1 MYDIQQI
8 KARINCV
15 DVAQRCGLTIVKS
28 GDRCTSPIRNG
39 AKNKTSFYVED
50 DFWFD
55 FGDGRGGDV
64 IDLLAELKFSGDKG
78 AAIRELAKITGVAD
92 DDGQSEDWV
101 KYTQNLCNQVAYWQT
116 RLTEDDRNYLRSRGI
131 SDDTIVDLKFG
142 RTDEGRLCIPYMKNG
157 YVAYYCTRY
166 LPGGAYPESKYRK
179 QRKDGYCE
187 NIVWGLGSLSYEGDT
202 LVIAEGAFDAISF
215 YQEKYPVISAITGF
229 FSKEQIST
237 VISTAK
243 SFKNVFIVYDNDE
256 KTSNAGAKFT
266 ERMATLL
273 SKHRIPFTVG
283 TVPHPYHDISE
294 YYAAGGDLSAIISSA
309 EDGITYL
316 ALKYREFED
325 LSRFIFS
332 VARYTK
338 RTKLDTLLSQLKKSS
353 DFDPKLL
360 TDLFRAATTAPPETI
375 VADEILR
382 SHNLVFIH
390 AEGFYEYIN
399 GVWKRQPRGVIK
411 GYADRSYGEFS
422 TAQRINAIANIL
434 ETRALRD
441 ITFNTQPVWNFIN
454 GTLELDTGTFR
465 EHNPNDYCSFQA
477 RYPYNPRAT
486 YDAWTQFIS
495 DVTCDDPKTAELLQ
509 FIPGYVFFPDCSLE
523 KIFVLT
529 GSGGNGKSKY
539 LEVLRQLFGAENCTH
554 ITPRGLLDKFQR
566 INLKNSLVNLA
577 GEIKSDMHD
586 AEEYMK
592 QIASGETLSA
602 CFKSQDYVNFTPRTK
617 LVFACNGQLSSG
629 DTSEGL
635 ERRLVIIDF
644 KMRFVDYPDPNNPY
658 ERQKNTNILDAITEE
673 LQSGGVFNWA
683 YAGYKLLRT
692 VGYFTETN
700 DQTELLADFKRASN
714 PILVFWED
722 EYSDSTIHEISYDQ
736 IYADYIKWCA
746 TSGEKPVSSQKF
758 HMELKNLV
766 RGDYETVIKS
776 VRIDGKPRKQRWY
789 VLQDYR

>member
-1 MYDIQQI
+1 MYDISQI
-8 KARINCV
+8 KSRISCV
-15 DVAQRCGLTIVKS
+15 DVAKRCGLPITKS
-28 GDRCTSPIRNG
+28 GDRCVSPLRPG
-39 AKNKTSFYVED
+39 ASNPSSFSVDD
-50 DFWFD
+50 DFWYD
-55 FGDGRGGDV
+55 FGDGRGGDC
-64 IDLLAELKFSGDKG
+64 IDLLAELSYSGDRG
-78 AAIRELAKITGVAD
+78 AAIRELARLTGVEP
-92 DDGQSEDWV
+92 DGHDTQDWID
-101 KYTQNLCNQVAYWQT
+101 YTNALNAKTAFYHSQ
-116 RLTEDDRNYLRSRGI
+116 LTDTDRDYLHSRGLTNDDI
-131 SDDTIVDLKFG
+131 SRLMIG
-142 RTDEGRLCIPYMKNG
+142 RVTDGPLTGRLFLPYFNSG
-157 YVAYYCTRY
+157 YVCYYATRS
-166 LPGGAYPESKYRK
+166 LPGGTFPDNKYMK
-179 QRKDGYCE
+179 QRRDEHCQH
-187 NIVWGLGSLSYEGDT
+187 VPWGLQTLNRSQDT
-202 LVIAEGAFDAISF
+202 LVIAEGYFDAASF
-215 YQEKYPVISAITGF
+215 ETQGYPVISAITGN
-229 FSKEQIST
+229 FSREQIPT
-237 VISTAK
+237 VVSVARKFK
-243 SFKNVFIVYDNDE
+243 SVFLVYDNDPV
-256 KTSNAGAKFT
+256 THAGQTFT

-283 TVPHPYHDISE
+283 TVPSPYHDISE
-294 YYAAGGDLSAIISSA
+294 YYAAGGDLSAVISSA
-309 EDGITYL
+309 QDGISYL
-316 ALKYREFED
+316 AHSYRDFDD

-338 RTKLDTLLSQLKKSS
+338 RTKLDSLLSQLKKSS

-411 GYADRSYGEFS
+411 GYADRAYGEFS
-422 TAQRINAIANIL
+422 TAQRINAISNIL

-539 LEVLRQLFGAENCTH
+539 LEILRQLFGSENCTH

-566 INLKNSLVNLA
+566 IKLKNSLVNLA

-586 AEEYMK
+586 SEEYMK

-602 CFKSQDYVNFTPRTK
+602 CFKSQDYVDFIPRTK

-644 KMRFVDYPDPNNPY
+644 KMRFVDHPDPNDPY
-658 ERQKNTNILDAITEE
+658 QRQKNTDILRDITEE
-673 LQSGGVFNWA
+673 LQSGGIFNWA

-700 DQTELLADFKRASN
+700 DQQALMDDFKRASN
-714 PILVFWED
+714 PILVFYED
-722 EYSDSTIHEISYDQ
+722 TELPDEIGNTSLYGKYQ
-736 IYADYIKWCA
+736 QWCIENGVR
-746 TSGEKPVSSQKF
+746 SVSSVTF
-758 HMELKNLV
+758 HREFKGVSNRDFEPYRTKHE
-766 RGDYETVIKS
+766 RGYR
-776 VRIDGKPRKQRWY
+776 RISRG
-789 VLQDYR
+789 